1 MAVTAA
7 LFPDTPLFSWVIL
20 PGLIFLARITDVSV
34 GTVRLI
40 LVARGFKYLAPI
52 AGFFE
57 VLIWILVIGQIM
69 QNLTNPVCYIAYAGG
84 FATGN
89 FVGLWI
95 AEKLS
100 LGMVLIRVITPK
112 PAGDL
117 LEGLGADN
125 MGSPPSTDRA
135 PTGRS
140 RSSSRSCPGGRPTRW
155 SSWSRPSSHA
165 FLLHRGGRLGGAR
178 GVSEAG
184 TGRRI
189 GVSGVAQALP
199 QRQVGTRG
207 WSRRFAAYTIPTLE
221 RQRRP
226 D

>member
-117 LEGLGADN
+117 LEGLRGRQYGVTAIDGQGANGPVQIVFTIVPRRQADTVVELVKTFN
-125 MGSPPSTDRA
+125 P
-135 PTGRS
+135 
-140 RSSSRSCPGGRPTRW
+140 
-155 SSWSRPSSHA
+155 HA
-165 FLLHRGGRLGGAR
+165 FYSIEEVDSVERGVFPRRAR
-178 GVSEAG
+178 GDESAFL
-184 TGRRI
+184 
-189 GVSGVAQALP
+189 AL
-199 QRQVGTRG
+199 
-207 WSRRFAAYTIPTLE
+207 L
-221 RQRRP
+221 RP
-226 D
+226 FRKGK